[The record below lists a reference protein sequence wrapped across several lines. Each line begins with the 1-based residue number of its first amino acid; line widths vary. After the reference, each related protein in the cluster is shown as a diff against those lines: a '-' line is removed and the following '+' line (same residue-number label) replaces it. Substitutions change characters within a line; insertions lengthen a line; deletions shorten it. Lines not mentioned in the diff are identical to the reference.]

1 MALKNENDV
10 SDFGKKLLALMIEK
24 GCDTPKALATEL
36 YNSKLVVVN
45 SRSDDVFKKKD
56 NAIGSIEKKIRA
68 HINSNGPDC
77 LQGEF
82 VLAYCKYF
90 GCNADY
96 LFGFTEVKSNN
107 TDVRKICEGIGL
119 SEGAVCNL
127 VEDINSEV
135 HERRINSWSMILE
148 SVLFSNIPDKWLE
161 VGNHALLVAQMHA
174 QLKAAS
180 LEMEYVSGPDILDL
194 QNDIEGYEN
203 QLKAGSAAI
212 EGILFN
218 ISRNIANFIEE
229 QVSERVKPFQ
239 EKCEIAFVEEVKK
252 RYNR

>member
-10 SDFGKKLLALMIEK
+10 SDFGKKMLALMIEK

-36 YNSKLVVVN
+36 YNANLVVVN
-45 SRSDDVFKKKD
+45 SRSDDVFKKKN

-68 HINSNGPDC
+68 HINSNGPEC

-90 GCNADY
+90 ECNADY

-107 TDVRKICEGIGL
+107 IEVRKICEGIGL

-127 VEDINSEV
+127 VEDVNSEA
-135 HERRINSWSMILE
+135 HERRINSWSMVLE

-161 VGNHALLVAQMHA
+161 VGKHALSVAKMHA
-174 QLKAAS
+174 QKKAAL

-203 QLKAGSAAI
+203 QIKEGSAAI

-218 ISRNIANFIEE
+218 ISRNIANFIEN
-229 QVSERVKPFQ
+229 QVNERVKPFQ
-239 EKCEIAFVEEVKK
+239 EKCEIEFVEDVKK

>member
-1 MALKNENDV
+1 MTCTIYIL
-10 SDFGKKLLALMIEK
+10 
-24 GCDTPKALATEL
+24 TP
-36 YNSKLVVVN
+36 
-45 SRSDDVFKKKD
+45 D

-68 HINSNGPDC
+68 HINSNGPEC

-90 GCNADY
+90 ECNADY

-107 TDVRKICEGIGL
+107 TDVRKMCEGIGL
-119 SEGAVCNL
+119 SEGAVFNL
-127 VEDINSEV
+127 VEDTNSEV

-161 VGNHALLVAQMHA
+161 VGKHALLVAQMHA
-174 QLKAAS
+174 QIKAAS
-180 LEMEYVSGPDILDL
+180 LEMEYVSGPDVLDL

-218 ISRNIANFIEE
+218 ISRNIANFIEA

-239 EKCEIAFVEEVKK
+239 EKCEAAFVEEVKK
-252 RYNR
+252 RYNH